1 MKAKV
6 KTTGEIIEVE
16 KISRGIY
23 GRVGIAEIYERRSLD
38 FRVKQSQSIKPRAD
52 ERVPHA

>member
-6 KTTGEIIEVE
+6 KATEEIIEVE

-38 FRVKQSQSIKPRAD
+38 FRVKQSQRKEHRVD
-52 ERVPHA
+52 ERTPHA

>member
-6 KTTGEIIEVE
+6 KATGEIIEVE

-38 FRVKQSQSIKPRAD
+38 FRVKKSQGKELRAD
-52 ERVPHA
+52 ERAPHA

>member
-6 KTTGEIIEVE
+6 KATGEIIEVE

-23 GRVGIAEIYERRSLD
+23 GRVGIAAIYARRSLD
-38 FRVKQSQSIKPRAD
+38 FRVKQSQSIKTPR
-52 ERVPHA
+52 R